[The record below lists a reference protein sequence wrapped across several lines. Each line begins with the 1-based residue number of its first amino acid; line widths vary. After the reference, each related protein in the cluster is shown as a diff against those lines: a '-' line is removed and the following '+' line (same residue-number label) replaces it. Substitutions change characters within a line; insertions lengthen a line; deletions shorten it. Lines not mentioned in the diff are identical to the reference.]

1 MTIKPEYGTVE
12 YYEQYFSDVIA
23 DAGSNDSGEAQV
35 EDALKILEGFTRA
48 VDGWLHYHRTCA
60 TTFEDLREKFLDYRS
75 RSDQEELAREEAELP
90 TITEFPS
97 LLSRNV

>member
-1 MTIKPEYGTVE
+1 MTDKPEFGSVE
-12 YYEQYFSDVIA
+12 YYEQYFADVLA
-23 DAGSNDSGEAQV
+23 DAGNGDNGEAQT

-48 VDGWLHYHRTCA
+48 VDGWLYYHRTCA
-60 TTFEDLREKFLDYRS
+60 ATFEGLREKFLDNRS